1 MATYRAPN
9 LDSFP
14 WQGTV
19 KDKDL
24 TAPPGSPAKGDRYI
38 VGFGPTG
45 DWAGHAQEI
54 TYYSGSA
61 WIFVPLIEGQVCW
74 IDDED
79 KVYKWNGSAWA
90 ELAPLGGGLG
100 YALSLTAAN
109 LATLTDGA
117 TYYFGNTAALAPQ
130 TAQVLCLVYI
140 PKAGTIKSAYI
151 RGYAVTP
158 GSTENVSVYIRK
170 MGADT
175 LVATMPMDQNE
186 NVWSNTGLNTAVS
199 AGDYFEIK
207 VVCPTWASNPAN
219 VRFSGVIYVE

>member
-1 MATYRAPN
+1 MTIYRAAD
-9 LDSFP
+9 LDALC
-14 WQGTV
+14 WQSPV

-45 DWAGHAQEI
+45 AWAGHAQEI
-54 TYYSGSA
+54 TYYNGSTWVFLA
-61 WIFVPLIEGQVCW
+61 IVEGLVCW
-74 IDDED
+74 VEDEN
-79 KVYKWNGSAWA
+79 KVYKHDGTSWA
-90 ELAPLGGGLG
+90 EFGATGAGIG
-100 YALSLTAAN
+100 YALSLTAAG

-117 TYYFGNTAALAPQ
+117 TYYFGNTSALAPQ
-130 TAQVLCLVYI
+130 TVQVLCLVYI

-175 LVATMPMDQNE
+175 LVSAQPMDQNE
-186 NVWSNTGLNTAVS
+186 NVWYNTGLNIAVS

-207 VVCPTWASNPAN
+207 VVCPTWATNPATA
-219 VRFSGVIYVE
+219 RFSGVVYVE